1 MRCWR
6 GLAGRSSWPAPQSV
20 DTATRSGQAGPALG
34 AFSHDRTGDRVT
46 AADIDRL
53 AAFPEQNP
61 NLVIETDRSGRVT
74 YLNPEASVRFPK
86 LDAAGPTHPLLAD
99 LPGFVAG
106 FRDEGLEFASR
117 EVTVGDAVF
126 EQKVCYTPAGDDA
139 VIRLYSHDI
148 TALKRAERQVTE
160 LARRIIHTQEEE
172 RHRVAR
178 ELHDE
183 AGQAL
188 AALKISLQLLAGDAP
203 QDMRA
208 SLNAVI
214 DLAESTR
221 ESIRHLAYGLRP
233 PALDALGLNRS
244 LDQLCAETTERTHL
258 AVTYRG
264 RDIAPLTDEAQVS
277 LYRFVQE
284 ALTNAVVHADAS
296 RAYVRLTSDT
306 EAVRLRVADDG
317 VGMDTAILHDPL
329 RTGLGIVG
337 MRERLELLSGRLE
350 VTSVA
355 GKGTEMI
362 AVLPGEGV

>member
-1 MRCWR
+1 M
-6 GLAGRSSWPAPQSV
+6 
-20 DTATRSGQAGPALG
+20 
-34 AFSHDRTGDRVT
+34 T
-46 AADIDRL
+46 AADLDRL

-61 NLVIETDRSGRVT
+61 NLVIETDMSGRVT
-74 YLNPEASVRFPK
+74 YLNPEAASRFPE
-86 LDAAGPTHPLLAD
+86 LRDESPTHPLLAGIPD
-99 LPGFVAG
+99 FVAG
-106 FRDEGLEFASR
+106 FRASGLEFESR
-117 EVTVGDAVF
+117 EVTVGGEVF
-126 EQKVCYTPAGDDA
+126 EQKVCYTPAGGYS
-139 VIRLYSHDI
+139 VIRVYSHDI
-148 TALKRAERQVTE
+148 TALKNAERQVTE

-203 QDMRA
+203 VDIRA
-208 SLNAVI
+208 SLDDAIRLV
-214 DLAESTR
+214 ESTR

-244 LDQLCAETTERTHL
+244 LGQLCAETSERTHL
-258 AVTYRG
+258 AVTYKG
-264 RDIAPLTDEAQVS
+264 RDIAPLSDEAQVC

-284 ALTNAVVHADAS
+284 SLTNVAVHADAH
-296 RAYVRLTSDT
+296 RAYVRLKLDKD
-306 EAVRLRVADDG
+306 AVRLRVADDG
-317 VGMDTAILHDPL
+317 VGMDPAILHDPL

-350 VTSVA
+350 LTSVA

-362 AVLPGEGV
+362 AVLPREGAE

>member
-1 MRCWR
+1 M
-6 GLAGRSSWPAPQSV
+6 
-20 DTATRSGQAGPALG
+20 
-34 AFSHDRTGDRVT
+34 
-46 AADIDRL
+46 
-53 AAFPEQNP
+53 
-61 NLVIETDRSGRVT
+61 
-74 YLNPEASVRFPK
+74 
-86 LDAAGPTHPLLAD
+86 HPLLANVPD
-99 LPGFVAG
+99 FVAA
-106 FRDEGLEFASR
+106 FRDEGLEFDSR
-117 EVTVGDAVF
+117 EVTVGEAVF
-126 EQKVCYTPAGDDA
+126 EQKVCYTPAGGDA

-203 QDMRA
+203 ADIRVH
-208 SLNAVI
+208 LDDVI
-214 DLAESTR
+214 DLVESTR

-244 LDQLCAETTERTHL
+244 LDQLCTETSERTHL

-264 RDIAPLTDEAQVS
+264 RDIGPLTDEAQVC

-284 ALTNAVVHADAS
+284 ALTNAAVHANAR
-296 RAYVRLTSDT
+296 RAYVRLKLDKD
-306 EAVRLRVADDG
+306 AVRLRVADDG
-317 VGMDTAILHDPL
+317 MGMDPAILHDPL

-350 VTSVA
+350 LTSVE

-362 AVLPGEGV
+362 AVLPREGV